1 MKIGFFSIGNRLAV
15 AFGALLAIQIVV
27 GLVVYSAIGVMAN
40 TAAAEVNTQTVIGLI
55 DRLSMDIV
63 NIESEERGYVITGD
77 QNYLATY
84 EAALAQVDVHFRQL
98 RDIVQLEDTL
108 RQLDVLDPLVATKLA
123 FVHELIELRKSDGF
137 EAARDLVIT
146 DKGKM
151 AMGQIR
157 DLIDEILV
165 GERALLAQRSAEATA
180 AAQRARLSLIAGGVV
195 AILLIVVA
203 ATLITRSIASPL
215 FRIAGAAEQIGR
227 GDLTVSLPVEE
238 RQDEIG
244 ILSRAF
250 DQMASTMRRS
260 TADISQAVGLLG
272 SSAGEILASTTQMA
286 SGTAET
292 ATSINETT
300 TTVEEVR
307 QAAQLSAQKAQD
319 VSDNAQRVAQVSQ
332 NGRQAVE
339 DASAGMDRIRAQ
351 METIAQTVVRLSEQ
365 SQSIGGIIATVTDL
379 ADQSNLLAVNAAIE
393 AAKAGEQGRG
403 FAVVAQEIKSLA
415 EQSKQATGQVR
426 AILNEVQKATSNAV
440 LATEE
445 GSKAVEV
452 GVRQANQAGEAIR
465 VLADTSREAMQ
476 VATQIVASSQQQVVG
491 MNQIGVAMEN
501 INQAGSQNAI
511 SMKQMETA
519 AQNLHQMG
527 QKLRELTEQFKV

>member
-1 MKIGFFSIGNRLAV
+1 MKIGFFSIGNRLAL
-15 AFGALLAIQIVV
+15 AFGVLLAIQIVV
-27 GLVVYSAIGVMAN
+27 SLIVFNAIGVMVE
-40 TAAAEVNTQTVIGLI
+40 TAAAEVNTRTVISLI
-55 DRLSMDIV
+55 DRLSMDLV
-63 NIESEERGYVITGD
+63 NIESEERGYVITGN
-77 QNYLATY
+77 QSYLATY
-84 EAALAQVDVHFRQL
+84 EAALAEIDLHFRQL
-98 RDIVQLEDTL
+98 RENVQLEATL
-108 RQLDVLDPLVATKLA
+108 RQLDALEPLVATKLA
-123 FVHELIELRKSDGF
+123 FVQELIELRKSDGF
-137 EAARDLVIT
+137 EAARQLVIT
-146 DKGKM
+146 DRGKA
-151 AMGQIR
+151 AMEQIR
-157 DLIDEILV
+157 ALIDEILV
-165 GERALLAQRSAEATA
+165 GERALLAERSANATE
-180 AAQRARLSLIAGGVV
+180 AAQRARISLVVGGIV
-195 AILLIVVA
+195 AVILIVTA
-203 ATLITRSIASPL
+203 ASLITRSIASPL
-215 FRIAGAAEQIGR
+215 YRIASAAEQIGR
-227 GDLTVSLPVEE
+227 GDLTVDLPVEE

-244 ILSRAF
+244 VLSRAF
-250 DQMASTMRRS
+250 HQMAATIRRS

-272 SSAGEILASTTQMA
+272 SSATEILASTTQMA

-319 VSDNAQRVAQVSQ
+319 VSDNAQRVSQVSLH
-332 NGRQAVE
+332 GRKAVE

-426 AILNEVQKATSNAV
+426 GILNEVQKATSNAV

-452 GVRQANQAGEAIR
+452 GVRQATQAGEAIR
-465 VLADTSREAMQ
+465 VLADTSSEAMQ

-511 SMKQMETA
+511 SMKQMEVA